1 MQLEN
6 NLCYALPILFLANEE
21 YLTLNL
27 EATLKEE
34 FGYDTFRPGQ
44 RELIE
49 KVMAGQKAMGIMP
62 TGGGKSICYQLPAT
76 ILPGLTL
83 VVSPLISLMKD
94 QVDSLIEAGIPATY
108 LNSTV
113 EWHDREERMRY
124 IESGAVKLL
133 FVAPEKIVDD
143 EFYSWLSALDI
154 SLVAI
159 DEAHV
164 LSSWGHDFRNSYL
177 KMVQPLQE
185 LPGNPAWLAL
195 TATATEQVQNDLAN
209 ILKIPADNIIKTGF
223 DRDNLALKIERGVDK
238 SEFVLNYVKAHMDES
253 GIIYAGRREDVDN
266 IYSFLKAND
275 VKVGRYHAGLS
286 DEERHAQQED
296 FLFDRINVIVAT
308 NAFGMGINKT
318 NVRYVLHFTIPG
330 TIESYYQEVGR
341 AGRDG
346 LPAEAILLY
355 APVDLRLHQ
364 FFIDKSLGDDQYKL
378 SLKNKLFEM
387 SRYAETESC
396 LMKFILDYFGEKNTE
411 VCGRCSNCLDDR
423 EVVDV
428 TSDAQKVLSCI
439 VRMNQRFGK
448 KVVTRVLVGKDDVA
462 NDWHH
467 FEKLSTFGIFKDR
480 TLKET
485 SRLIDFLFA
494 NGFLSSSGGEY
505 PTLLLSKK
513 GVAVLKGQ
521 LNVARKQDLK
531 QLPTRKPMV
540 DDGSFDVALFEK
552 LRELRTKFARKQALP
567 PFMIFSD
574 KTLKDMCVRIPTN
587 SQEFL
592 AVSGVGKVKLEQY
605 GESFINEI
613 KEYQTSTVS

>member
-1 MQLEN
+1 M
-6 NLCYALPILFLANEE
+6 
-21 YLTLNL
+21 NL
-27 EATLKEE
+27 EATLKEK

-44 RELIE
+44 KELIQ
-49 KVMAGQKAMGIMP
+49 KVMDGQKAMGIMP

-76 ILPGLTL
+76 LLPGVTL

-94 QVDSLIEAGIPATY
+94 QVDSLNEVGIPATF

-154 SLVAI
+154 SLIAI

-177 KMVQPLQE
+177 KMIEPLQQ
-185 LPGNPAWLAL
+185 LPGEPAWLAL
-195 TATATEQVQNDLAN
+195 TATATEQVQGDLAS
-209 ILKIPADNIIKTGF
+209 ILQVPAQNIIKTGF
-223 DRDNLALKIERGVDK
+223 ERNNLALKIERGVDK
-238 SEFVLNYVKAHMDES
+238 SEYVLNYVKNHIDES

-266 IYSFLKAND
+266 IYKFLNDND

-286 DEERHAQQED
+286 DQERHQQQED

-355 APVDLRLHQ
+355 TPADLRLHQ
-364 FFIDKSLGDDQYKL
+364 FFIDKSQGDDQYKL
-378 SLKNKLFEM
+378 SLRNKLFEI
-387 SRYAETESC
+387 SRFAQTQAC
-396 LMKFILDYFGEKNTE
+396 LMKFVLDYFGETNTTP
-411 VCGRCSNCLDDR
+411 CGRCSNCLDDR
-423 EVVDV
+423 EL
-428 TSDAQKVLSCI
+428 TDATADTQKVLSCV
-439 VRMNQRFGK
+439 VRMNQRYGK
-448 KVVTRVLVGKDDVA
+448 KVVTRVLVGKDNMA
-462 NDWHH
+462 NDWRH

-480 TLKET
+480 TLKDV
-485 SRLIDFLFA
+485 SRLIDFLTA
-494 NGFLSSSGGEY
+494 NGFLKSSGGEY
-505 PTLLLSKK
+505 PTLLVSKK
-513 GVAVLKGQ
+513 GLAVLKGKM
-521 LNVARKQDLK
+521 NVARKQDLR
-531 QLPTRKPMV
+531 QETVKPKSMV
-540 DDGSFDVALFEK
+540 ADGSFDVDLFEK
-552 LRELRTKFARKQALP
+552 LRALRLKFAKQQGLP

-574 KTLKDMCVRIPTN
+574 RTLKDMSVKLPTN
-587 SQEFL
+587 DQEFL

-605 GESFINEI
+605 GPDFIGEI
-613 KEYQTSTVS
+613 KDFQEA

>member
-1 MQLEN
+1 MKLET
-6 NLCYALPILFLANEE
+6 IL
-21 YLTLNL
+21 
-27 EATLKEE
+27 KDE

-44 RELIE
+44 KELIE
-49 KVMAGQKAMGIMP
+49 KVMAGKKAMGIMP

-76 ILPGLTL
+76 ILSGLTL

-143 EFYSWLSALDI
+143 EFFSWLSGLDI
-154 SLVAI
+154 SLIAI

-177 KMVQPLQE
+177 KMVGPLQQ
-185 LPGNPAWLAL
+185 LPGDIAWLAL
-195 TATATEQVQNDLAN
+195 TATATEQVQDDLAKILDIPEEN
-209 ILKIPADNIIKTGF
+209 IVKTGF

-238 SEFVLNYVKAHMDES
+238 SEYILNYVKAHIDES

-266 IYSFLKAND
+266 IYKFLKEND
-275 VKVGRYHAGLS
+275 VLVGRYHAGLS
-286 DEERHAQQED
+286 DKERHQQQED

-318 NVRYVLHFTIPG
+318 NVRYVLHFTVPG

-355 APVDLRLHQ
+355 TPADLRLHQ

-387 SRYAETESC
+387 SRYAETETC
-396 LMKFILDYFGEKNTE
+396 LMKFILDYFGEKNTD

-423 EVVDV
+423 EVIDV
-428 TSDAQKVLSCI
+428 TSDAQKVLSCV
-439 VRMNQRFGK
+439 VRMGQRYGK
-448 KVVTRVLVGKDDVA
+448 KVTTRVLVGKDDVA
-462 NDWHH
+462 DDWRH
-467 FEKLSTFGIFKDR
+467 FEKLSTFGIFKDK

-485 SRLIDFLFA
+485 SRLIEFLSA
-494 NGFLSSSGGEY
+494 NGFLGSSGGEY

-513 GVAVLKGQ
+513 GADVLKGKI
-521 LNVARKQDLK
+521 NVAKKRDVNHVAPSKS
-531 QLPTRKPMV
+531 MV
-540 DDGSFDVALFEK
+540 ADGSFDVGLFEK
-552 LRELRTKFARKQALP
+552 LRSLRLEFARKQALP

-574 KTLKDMCVRIPTN
+574 KTLKDMCVRITTN
-587 SQEFL
+587 SNEFL
-592 AVSGVGKVKLEQY
+592 AVSGVGKVKLEEY
-605 GESFINEI
+605 GESFIEEI
-613 KEYQTSTVS
+613 KTYQATQ

>member
-1 MQLEN
+1 M
-6 NLCYALPILFLANEE
+6 
-21 YLTLNL
+21 NL
-27 EATLKEE
+27 EATLKEK

-44 RELIE
+44 KELIQ
-49 KVMAGQKAMGIMP
+49 KVMDGQKAMGIMP

-76 ILPGLTL
+76 LLPGVTL

-94 QVDSLIEAGIPATY
+94 QVDSLNEVGIPATF

-154 SLVAI
+154 SLIAI

-177 KMVQPLQE
+177 KMIEPLQQ
-185 LPGNPAWLAL
+185 LPGEPAWLAL
-195 TATATEQVQNDLAN
+195 TATATEQVQDDLAS
-209 ILKIPADNIIKTGF
+209 ILQVPAQNIIKTGF
-223 DRDNLALKIERGVDK
+223 ERNNLALKIERGVDK
-238 SEFVLNYVKAHMDES
+238 SEYVLNYVKNHIDES

-266 IYSFLKAND
+266 IYKFLNDND

-286 DEERHAQQED
+286 DQERHQQQED

-355 APVDLRLHQ
+355 TPADLRLHQ
-364 FFIDKSLGDDQYKL
+364 FFIDKSQGDDQYKL
-378 SLKNKLFEM
+378 SLRNKLFEI
-387 SRYAETESC
+387 SRFAQTQAC
-396 LMKFILDYFGEKNTE
+396 LMKFVLDYFGETNTTP
-411 VCGRCSNCLDDR
+411 CGRCSNCLDDR
-423 EVVDV
+423 EL
-428 TSDAQKVLSCI
+428 TDATADTQKVLSCV
-439 VRMNQRFGK
+439 VRMNQRYGK
-448 KVVTRVLVGKDDVA
+448 KVVTRVLVGKDNMA
-462 NDWHH
+462 NDWRH

-480 TLKET
+480 TLKDV
-485 SRLIDFLFA
+485 SRLIDFLTA
-494 NGFLSSSGGEY
+494 NGFLKSSGGEY
-505 PTLLLSKK
+505 PTLLVSKK
-513 GVAVLKGQ
+513 GLAVLKGKM
-521 LNVARKQDLK
+521 NVARKQDLR
-531 QLPTRKPMV
+531 QETVKPKSMV
-540 DDGSFDVALFEK
+540 ADGSFDVDLFEK
-552 LRELRTKFARKQALP
+552 LRALRLKFAKQQGLP

-574 KTLKDMCVRIPTN
+574 RTLKDMSVKLPTN
-587 SQEFL
+587 DQEFL

-605 GESFINEI
+605 GPDFIGEI
-613 KEYQTSTVS
+613 KDFQEA

>member
-1 MQLEN
+1 MK
-6 NLCYALPILFLANEE
+6 
-21 YLTLNL
+21 L

-76 ILPGLTL
+76 ILSGLTL

-94 QVDSLIEAGIPATY
+94 QVDSLNEVGIPATF

-154 SLVAI
+154 SLIAI

-177 KMVQPLQE
+177 KMVEPLQQ
-185 LPGNPAWLAL
+185 LPGKPAWLAL
-195 TATATEQVQNDLAN
+195 TATATEQVQDDLAQ
-209 ILKIPADNIIKTGF
+209 ILKIPADNIVKTGF
-223 DRDNLALKIERGVDK
+223 DRDNIALKIERGVDK
-238 SEFVLNYVKAHMDES
+238 SEYVLNYVKAHIDES

-266 IYSFLKAND
+266 IYEFLRAND
-275 VKVGRYHAGLS
+275 VLVGRYHAGLS
-286 DEERHAQQED
+286 DQERHQQQED

-318 NVRYVLHFTIPG
+318 NVRYVVHFTIPG

-346 LPAEAILLY
+346 LPAEAVLLY
-355 APVDLRLHQ
+355 APADLRLHQ
-364 FFIDKSLGDDQYKL
+364 FFIDHSQGDDQYKL

-387 SRYAETESC
+387 SRYAETEVC
-396 LMKFILDYFGEKNTE
+396 LMKFILDYFGEKNSE
-411 VCGRCSNCLDDR
+411 ICGRCSNCLDNR
-423 EVVDV
+423 EVEDV
-428 TSDAQKVLSCI
+428 TADAQKVLSCV
-439 VRMNQRFGK
+439 VRMNQRYGK
-448 KVVTRVLVGKDDVA
+448 KLIARVLVGKDDVA
-462 NDWHH
+462 DDWRH

-485 SRLIDFLFA
+485 SRLIEFLFA
-494 NGFLSSSGGEY
+494 NGLLRSSGGEY

-513 GVAVLKGQ
+513 GLAVLKGQ
-521 LNVARKQDLK
+521 LNVAKKKDEQQVPD
-531 QLPTRKPMV
+531 RKPMV
-540 DDGSFDVALFEK
+540 DDGSFDVDLFEK
-552 LRELRTKFARKQALP
+552 LRALRLSFARKQALP

-587 SQEFL
+587 SREFL

-613 KEYQTSTVS
+613 KEYQKAE

>member
-1 MQLEN
+1 M
-6 NLCYALPILFLANEE
+6 
-21 YLTLNL
+21 NL
-27 EATLKEE
+27 EATLKEK
-34 FGYDTFRPGQ
+34 FGYDTFRSGQ
-44 RELIE
+44 KELIQ
-49 KVMAGQKAMGIMP
+49 KVMDGQKAMGIMP

-76 ILPGLTL
+76 LLPGVTL

-94 QVDSLIEAGIPATY
+94 QVDSLNEVGIPATF

-154 SLVAI
+154 SLIAI

-177 KMVQPLQE
+177 KMIEPLQQ
-185 LPGNPAWLAL
+185 LPGEPAWLAL
-195 TATATEQVQNDLAN
+195 TATATEQVQDDLAS
-209 ILKIPADNIIKTGF
+209 ILQVPAQNIIKTGF
-223 DRDNLALKIERGVDK
+223 ERNNLALKIERGVDK
-238 SEFVLNYVKAHMDES
+238 SEYVLNYVKNHIDES

-266 IYSFLKAND
+266 IYKFLNDND

-286 DEERHAQQED
+286 DQERHQQQED

-355 APVDLRLHQ
+355 TPADLRLHQ
-364 FFIDKSLGDDQYKL
+364 FFIDKSQGDDQYKL
-378 SLKNKLFEM
+378 SLRNKLFEI
-387 SRYAETESC
+387 SRFAQTQAC
-396 LMKFILDYFGEKNTE
+396 LMKFVLDYFGETNTTP
-411 VCGRCSNCLDDR
+411 CGRCSNCLDDR
-423 EVVDV
+423 EL
-428 TSDAQKVLSCI
+428 TDATADTQKVLSCV
-439 VRMNQRFGK
+439 VRMNQRYGK
-448 KVVTRVLVGKDDVA
+448 KVVTRVLVGKDNMA
-462 NDWHH
+462 NDWRH

-480 TLKET
+480 TLKDV
-485 SRLIDFLFA
+485 SRLIDFLTA
-494 NGFLSSSGGEY
+494 NGFLKSSGGEY
-505 PTLLLSKK
+505 PTLLVSKK
-513 GVAVLKGQ
+513 GLAVLKGKM
-521 LNVARKQDLK
+521 NVARKQDLR
-531 QLPTRKPMV
+531 QETVKPKSMV
-540 DDGSFDVALFEK
+540 ADGSFDVDLFEK
-552 LRELRTKFARKQALP
+552 LRALRLKFAKQQGLP

-574 KTLKDMCVRIPTN
+574 RTLKDMSVKLPTN
-587 SQEFL
+587 DQEFL

-605 GESFINEI
+605 GPDFIGEI
-613 KEYQTSTVS
+613 KDFQEA

>member
-1 MQLEN
+1 M
-6 NLCYALPILFLANEE
+6 
-21 YLTLNL
+21 NL
-27 EATLKEE
+27 EATLKDE

-49 KVMAGQKAMGIMP
+49 MVMHGKKAMGIMP

-94 QVDSLIEAGIPATY
+94 QVDSLNEVGIPATF

-143 EFYSWLSALDI
+143 EFYSWLSSLDI
-154 SLVAI
+154 SLIAI

-177 KMVQPLQE
+177 KMVKPLQQI
-185 LPGNPAWLAL
+185 PGDPSWLAL
-195 TATATEQVQNDLAN
+195 TATATEQVQEDLAD
-209 ILKIPADNIIKTGF
+209 ILEIPAENIVKTGF
-223 DRDNLALKIERGVDK
+223 DRDNLSLKIERGVDK
-238 SEFVLNYVKAHMDES
+238 PEYVLNYVKAHIDES

-266 IYSFLKAND
+266 IYNFLKENQ
-275 VKVGRYHAGLS
+275 VSVGRYHAGLS
-286 DEERHAQQED
+286 DEERHQQQED

-355 APVDLRLHQ
+355 TPADLRLHQ
-364 FFIDKSLGDDQYKL
+364 FFIDKSMGDDQYKL

-387 SRYAETESC
+387 SRYAETETC
-396 LMKFILDYFGEKNTE
+396 LMKFILDYFGETNTD

-423 EVVDV
+423 EVIDV

-439 VRMNQRFGK
+439 VRMNQRYGK
-448 KVVTRVLVGKDDVA
+448 KIVTRVLVGKDDVA
-462 NDWHH
+462 NDWRH
-467 FEKLSTFGIFKDR
+467 FEDLTTFGIFKDK

-485 SRLIDFLFA
+485 SKLIDFLSA
-494 NGFLSSSGGEY
+494 NGYLKSSGGEY
-505 PTLLLSKK
+505 PTLLVSKK
-513 GVAVLKGQ
+513 GLSVLRGQ
-521 LNVARKQDLK
+521 TNVAKKRDINRVVPKQI
-531 QLPTRKPMV
+531 V
-540 DDGSFDVALFEK
+540 ADGSFDVDLFEK
-552 LRELRTKFARKQALP
+552 LRTLRTSFARKQALP

-574 KTLKDMCVRIPTN
+574 KTLKDMCIRIPTN

-605 GESFINEI
+605 GDSFIKEI
-613 KEYQTSTVS
+613 KEYQTAH

>member
-1 MQLEN
+1 MK
-6 NLCYALPILFLANEE
+6 
-21 YLTLNL
+21 L

-76 ILPGLTL
+76 ILSGLTL

-94 QVDSLIEAGIPATY
+94 QVDSLNEVGIPATF

-154 SLVAI
+154 SLIAI

-177 KMVQPLQE
+177 KMVEPLQQ
-185 LPGNPAWLAL
+185 LPGKPAWLAL
-195 TATATEQVQNDLAN
+195 TATATEQVQDDLAQ
-209 ILKIPADNIIKTGF
+209 ILKIPADNIVKTGF
-223 DRDNLALKIERGVDK
+223 DRDNIALKIERGVDK
-238 SEFVLNYVKAHMDES
+238 SEYVLNYVKAHIDES

-266 IYSFLKAND
+266 IYEFLRAND
-275 VKVGRYHAGLS
+275 VLVGRYHAGLS
-286 DEERHAQQED
+286 DQERHQQQED

-318 NVRYVLHFTIPG
+318 NVRYVVHFTIPG

-346 LPAEAILLY
+346 LPAEAVLLY
-355 APVDLRLHQ
+355 APADLRLHQ
-364 FFIDKSLGDDQYKL
+364 FFIDHSQGDDQYKL

-387 SRYAETESC
+387 SRYAETEVC
-396 LMKFILDYFGEKNTE
+396 LMKFILDYFGEKNSE
-411 VCGRCSNCLDDR
+411 ICGRCSNCLDNR
-423 EVVDV
+423 EVEDV
-428 TSDAQKVLSCI
+428 TADAQKVLSCV
-439 VRMNQRFGK
+439 VRMNQRYGK
-448 KVVTRVLVGKDDVA
+448 KLIARVLVGKDDVA
-462 NDWHH
+462 DDWRH

-485 SRLIDFLFA
+485 SRLIEFLFA
-494 NGFLSSSGGEY
+494 NGLLRSSGGEY

-513 GVAVLKGQ
+513 GLAVLKGQ
-521 LNVARKQDLK
+521 LNVAKKKDEQQVPD
-531 QLPTRKPMV
+531 RKPMV
-540 DDGSFDVALFEK
+540 DDGSFDVDLFEK
-552 LRELRTKFARKQALP
+552 LRALRLSFARKQALP

-587 SQEFL
+587 SREFL

-613 KEYQTSTVS
+613 KKYQKAE

>member
-1 MQLEN
+1 MK
-6 NLCYALPILFLANEE
+6 
-21 YLTLNL
+21 L

-76 ILPGLTL
+76 ILSGLTL

-94 QVDSLIEAGIPATY
+94 QVDSLNEVGIPATF

-133 FVAPEKIVDD
+133 FVAPEKIVDN

-154 SLVAI
+154 SLIAI

-177 KMVQPLQE
+177 KMVEPLQQ
-185 LPGNPAWLAL
+185 LPGKPAWLAL
-195 TATATEQVQNDLAN
+195 TATATEQVQDDLVQ
-209 ILKIPADNIIKTGF
+209 ILKIPADNIVKTGF
-223 DRDNLALKIERGVDK
+223 DRDNIALKIERGVDK
-238 SEFVLNYVKAHMDES
+238 SEYVLNYVKAHIDES

-266 IYSFLKAND
+266 IYEFLRAND
-275 VKVGRYHAGLS
+275 VLVGRYHAGLS
-286 DEERHAQQED
+286 DQERHQQQED

-318 NVRYVLHFTIPG
+318 NVRYVVHFTIPG

-346 LPAEAILLY
+346 LPAEAVLLY
-355 APVDLRLHQ
+355 APADLRLHQ
-364 FFIDKSLGDDQYKL
+364 FFIDHSQGDDQYKL

-387 SRYAETESC
+387 SRYAETEVC
-396 LMKFILDYFGEKNTE
+396 LMKFILDYFGEKNSE
-411 VCGRCSNCLDDR
+411 ICGRCSNCLDNR
-423 EVVDV
+423 EVEDV
-428 TSDAQKVLSCI
+428 TADAQKVLSCV
-439 VRMNQRFGK
+439 VRMNQRYGK
-448 KVVTRVLVGKDDVA
+448 KLIARVLVGKDDVA
-462 NDWHH
+462 DDWRH

-485 SRLIDFLFA
+485 SRLIEFLFA
-494 NGFLSSSGGEY
+494 NGLLRSSGGEY

-513 GVAVLKGQ
+513 GLAVLKGQ
-521 LNVARKQDLK
+521 LNVAKKKDEQQVPD
-531 QLPTRKPMV
+531 RKPMV
-540 DDGSFDVALFEK
+540 DDGSFDVDLFEK
-552 LRELRTKFARKQALP
+552 LRALRLSFARKQALP

-587 SQEFL
+587 SREFL

-613 KEYQTSTVS
+613 KEYQKAE

>member
-1 MQLEN
+1 M
-6 NLCYALPILFLANEE
+6 
-21 YLTLNL
+21 NL
-27 EATLKEE
+27 EATLKDE

-49 KVMAGQKAMGIMP
+49 FVLAGKKAMGIMP
-62 TGGGKSICYQLPAT
+62 TGGGKSICYQLPA
-76 ILPGLTL
+76 ILLSGLTL

-94 QVDSLIEAGIPATY
+94 QVDSLNENGIPATF

-143 EFYSWLSALDI
+143 EFYSWLSGLDI
-154 SLVAI
+154 SLIAI

-177 KMVQPLQE
+177 KMISPLQQ
-185 LPGNPAWLAL
+185 LPGDPAWLAL
-195 TATATEQVQNDLAN
+195 TATATEQVQEDLAN
-209 ILKIPADNIIKTGF
+209 ILDIPDANIIKTGF
-223 DRDNLALKIERGVDK
+223 NRDNLSLKIERGVDK
-238 SEFVLNYVKAHMDES
+238 NQYILNYVKNHIDES

-266 IYSFLKAND
+266 IYQFLKQNE
-275 VKVGRYHAGLS
+275 VKVGHYHAGLS
-286 DEERHAQQED
+286 DAERYQQQED
-296 FLFDRINVIVAT
+296 FLFDRTNVIVAT

-355 APVDLRLHQ
+355 TPADLRLHQ
-364 FFIDKSLGDDQYKL
+364 FFIDKSMGDDQYKL
-378 SLKNKLFEM
+378 SLRKKLFEM

-396 LMKFILDYFGEKNTE
+396 LMKFILEYFGETATDI
-411 VCGRCSNCLDDR
+411 CGRCSNCLDDR
-423 EVVDV
+423 EIVDV

-439 VRMNQRFGK
+439 VRMGQRYGK
-448 KVVTRVLVGKDDVA
+448 KIISRVLVGKEDVA
-462 NDWHH
+462 NDWRH
-467 FEKLSTFGIFKDR
+467 FEDLSTFGIFKER

-485 SRLIDFLFA
+485 VRLIDFLFA
-494 NGFLSSSGGEY
+494 NGYLQSSGGEY
-505 PTLLLSKK
+505 PTLLVSKK
-513 GVAVLKGQ
+513 GLSVLKGKI
-521 LNVARKQDLK
+521 NVARKRQPERVTPVK
-531 QLPTRKPMV
+531 SSMV
-540 DDGSFDVALFEK
+540 ADGSFDMNLFDK
-552 LRELRTKFARKQALP
+552 LRSLRLSFAREQALP

-613 KEYQTSTVS
+613 KEYQATE

>member
-1 MQLEN
+1 M
-6 NLCYALPILFLANEE
+6 
-21 YLTLNL
+21 NL
-27 EATLKEE
+27 EATLKEK

-44 RELIE
+44 KELIQ
-49 KVMAGQKAMGIMP
+49 KVMDGQKAMGIMP

-76 ILPGLTL
+76 LLPGVTL

-94 QVDSLIEAGIPATY
+94 QVDSLNEVGIPATF

-154 SLVAI
+154 SLIAI

-177 KMVQPLQE
+177 KMIEPLQQ
-185 LPGNPAWLAL
+185 LPGEPAWLAL
-195 TATATEQVQNDLAN
+195 TATATEQVQDDLAS
-209 ILKIPADNIIKTGF
+209 ILQVPAQNIIKTGF
-223 DRDNLALKIERGVDK
+223 ERNNLALKIERGVDK
-238 SEFVLNYVKAHMDES
+238 SEYVLNYVKNHIDES

-266 IYSFLKAND
+266 IYKFLNDND

-286 DEERHAQQED
+286 DQERHQQQED

-355 APVDLRLHQ
+355 TPADLRLHQ
-364 FFIDKSLGDDQYKL
+364 FFIDKSQGDDQYKL
-378 SLKNKLFEM
+378 SLRNKLFEI
-387 SRYAETESC
+387 SRFAQTQAC
-396 LMKFILDYFGEKNTE
+396 LMKFVLDYFGETNTTP
-411 VCGRCSNCLDDR
+411 CGRCSNCLDDR
-423 EVVDV
+423 KL
-428 TSDAQKVLSCI
+428 TDATADTQKVLSCV
-439 VRMNQRFGK
+439 VRMNQRYGK
-448 KVVTRVLVGKDDVA
+448 KVVTRVLVGKDNMA
-462 NDWHH
+462 NDWRH

-480 TLKET
+480 TLKDV
-485 SRLIDFLFA
+485 SRLIDFLTA
-494 NGFLSSSGGEY
+494 NGFLKSSGGEY
-505 PTLLLSKK
+505 PTLLVSKK
-513 GVAVLKGQ
+513 GLAVLKGKM
-521 LNVARKQDLK
+521 NVARKQDLR
-531 QLPTRKPMV
+531 QETVKPKSMV
-540 DDGSFDVALFEK
+540 ADGSFDVDLFEK
-552 LRELRTKFARKQALP
+552 LRALRLKFAKQQGLP

-574 KTLKDMCVRIPTN
+574 RTLKDMSVKLPTN
-587 SQEFL
+587 DQEFL

-605 GESFINEI
+605 GPDFIGEI
-613 KEYQTSTVS
+613 KAFQEA

>member
-1 MQLEN
+1 MK
-6 NLCYALPILFLANEE
+6 
-21 YLTLNL
+21 L
-27 EATLKEE
+27 EAILKEE

-44 RELIE
+44 KELIE
-49 KVMAGQKAMGIMP
+49 KVMAGEKAMGIMP

-76 ILPGLTL
+76 ILPGVTL

-94 QVDSLIEAGIPATY
+94 QVDSLNEVGIPATF

-143 EFYSWLSALDI
+143 EFYSWLSGLDI
-154 SLVAI
+154 SLIAI

-164 LSSWGHDFRNSYL
+164 LSSWGHDFRDSYL
-177 KMVQPLQE
+177 KMIEPLKQ
-185 LPGNPAWLAL
+185 LSGDTAWLAL
-195 TATATEQVQNDLAN
+195 TATATEQVQDDLAG
-209 ILKIPADNIIKTGF
+209 ILGVPADNIVKTGF

-238 SEFVLNYVKAHMDES
+238 PEYVLSYVKAHIDES

-266 IYSFLKAND
+266 IYNFLKEND

-286 DEERHAQQED
+286 DSERHQQQED

-318 NVRYVLHFTIPG
+318 NVRYVLHYTIPG

-355 APVDLRLHQ
+355 APADLRLHQ

-387 SRYAETESC
+387 SRYAETETC
-396 LMKFILDYFGEKNTE
+396 LMKFILDYFGEQNTD

-428 TSDAQKVLSCI
+428 TSDAQKVLSCV
-439 VRMNQRFGK
+439 VRMGQRYGK
-448 KVVTRVLVGKDDVA
+448 KVTTRVLVGKEDVA
-462 NDWHH
+462 NDWRH
-467 FEKLSTFGIFKDR
+467 FEKLTTFGIFKDK

-485 SRLIDFLFA
+485 SRLIEFLSA
-494 NGFLSSSGGEY
+494 NGFLGSSGGEY
-505 PTLLLSKK
+505 PTLILSKK
-513 GVAVLKGQ
+513 GADVLKGKI
-521 LNVARKQDLK
+521 NVAKRRDLNRVTPSK
-531 QLPTRKPMV
+531 SMV
-540 DDGSFDVALFEK
+540 ADGSFDVDLFEK
-552 LRELRTKFARKQALP
+552 LRSLRLEFARKQALP

-592 AVSGVGKVKLEQY
+592 AVSGVGKMKLEQY
-605 GESFINEI
+605 GESFIKAI
-613 KEYQTSTVS
+613 KDYQTDQKSNNEVVS

>member
-1 MQLEN
+1 V
-6 NLCYALPILFLANEE
+6 
-21 YLTLNL
+21 NL
-27 EATLKEE
+27 EATLKEK

-44 RELIE
+44 KELIQ
-49 KVMAGQKAMGIMP
+49 KVMDGQKAMGIMP

-76 ILPGLTL
+76 LLPGVTL

-94 QVDSLIEAGIPATY
+94 QVDSLNEVGIPATF

-154 SLVAI
+154 SLIAI

-177 KMVQPLQE
+177 KMIEPLQQ
-185 LPGNPAWLAL
+185 LPGEPAWLAL
-195 TATATEQVQNDLAN
+195 TATATEQVQDDLAS
-209 ILKIPADNIIKTGF
+209 ILQVPAQNIIKTGF
-223 DRDNLALKIERGVDK
+223 ERNNLALKIERGVDK
-238 SEFVLNYVKAHMDES
+238 SEYVLNYVKNHIDES

-266 IYSFLKAND
+266 IYKFLNDND

-286 DEERHAQQED
+286 DQERHQQQED

-355 APVDLRLHQ
+355 TPADLRLHQ
-364 FFIDKSLGDDQYKL
+364 FFIDKSQGDDQYKL
-378 SLKNKLFEM
+378 SLRNKLFEI
-387 SRYAETESC
+387 SRFAQTQAC
-396 LMKFILDYFGEKNTE
+396 LMKFVLDYFGETNTTP
-411 VCGRCSNCLDDR
+411 CGRCSNCLDDR
-423 EVVDV
+423 EL
-428 TSDAQKVLSCI
+428 TDATADTQKVLSCV
-439 VRMNQRFGK
+439 VRMNQRYGK
-448 KVVTRVLVGKDDVA
+448 KIVTRVLVGKDNMA
-462 NDWHH
+462 NDWRH

-480 TLKET
+480 TLKDV
-485 SRLIDFLFA
+485 SRLIDFLTA
-494 NGFLSSSGGEY
+494 NGFLKSSGGEY
-505 PTLLLSKK
+505 PTLLVSKK
-513 GVAVLKGQ
+513 GLAVLKGKM
-521 LNVARKQDLK
+521 NVARKQDLR
-531 QLPTRKPMV
+531 QETVKPKSMV
-540 DDGSFDVALFEK
+540 ADGSFDVDLFEK
-552 LRELRTKFARKQALP
+552 LRALRLKFAKQQGLP

-574 KTLKDMCVRIPTN
+574 RTLKDMSVKLPTN
-587 SQEFL
+587 DQEFL

-605 GESFINEI
+605 GPDFIGEI
-613 KEYQTSTVS
+613 KAFQEA

>member
-1 MQLEN
+1 M
-6 NLCYALPILFLANEE
+6 
-21 YLTLNL
+21 NL

-49 KVMAGQKAMGIMP
+49 KVLAGKKAMGIMP

-76 ILPGLTL
+76 LMSGLTL

-94 QVDSLIEAGIPATY
+94 QVDSLNEVGIPATF

-133 FVAPEKIVDD
+133 FVAPEKIVDE
-143 EFYSWLSALDI
+143 EFYSWLSSLDI
-154 SLVAI
+154 SLIAI

-164 LSSWGHDFRNSYL
+164 LSSWGHDFRDSYL
-177 KMVQPLQE
+177 KMVKPLQE
-185 LPGNPAWLAL
+185 LPGDIAWLAL
-195 TATATEQVQNDLAN
+195 TATATEQVQDDLAQ
-209 ILKIPADNIIKTGF
+209 ILDIPAENIIKTGF
-223 DRDNLALKIERGVDK
+223 DRNNLALKIERGVDK
-238 SEFVLNYVKAHMDES
+238 PEYVLNYVKAHIDES

-275 VKVGRYHAGLS
+275 VSVGRYHAGLS
-286 DEERHAQQED
+286 DQERHQQQED

-330 TIESYYQEVGR
+330 TIENYYQEVGR

-355 APVDLRLHQ
+355 APADLRLHQ
-364 FFIDKSLGDDQYKL
+364 FFIDKSQGDEQYKL

-387 SRYAETESC
+387 SRYAGTETC
-396 LMKFILDYFGEKNTE
+396 LMKFILEYFGEKNTD

-423 EVVDV
+423 EVVDI
-428 TSDAQKVLSCI
+428 TADAQKVLSCV
-439 VRMNQRFGK
+439 VRMNQRYGK
-448 KVVTRVLVGKDDVA
+448 KMITRVLVGKNDVA

-467 FEKLSTFGIFKDR
+467 FEKLSTFGIFKER

-485 SRLIDFLFA
+485 SKLIDFLSA
-494 NGFLSSSGGEY
+494 NGFLRSSGGEY
-505 PTLLLSKK
+505 PTIQLSKK
-513 GVAVLKGQ
+513 GLDVLKGKV
-521 LNVARKQDLK
+521 NVARRRDLNQVAPSK
-531 QLPTRKPMV
+531 TMV
-540 DDGSFDVALFEK
+540 ADGSFDTGLFEK
-552 LRELRTKFARKQALP
+552 LRSLRLEFARKQALP

-613 KEYQTSTVS
+613 KEYQTAQ

>member
-1 MQLEN
+1 MKLET
-6 NLCYALPILFLANEE
+6 IL
-21 YLTLNL
+21 
-27 EATLKEE
+27 KDE

-44 RELIE
+44 KELIE
-49 KVMAGQKAMGIMP
+49 KVMAGKKAMGIMP

-76 ILPGLTL
+76 ILSGLTL

-143 EFYSWLSALDI
+143 EFFSWLSGLDI
-154 SLVAI
+154 SLIAI

-177 KMVQPLQE
+177 KMVGPLQQ
-185 LPGNPAWLAL
+185 LPGDIAWLAL
-195 TATATEQVQNDLAN
+195 TATATEQVQDDLAKILDIPEEN
-209 ILKIPADNIIKTGF
+209 IVKTGF

-238 SEFVLNYVKAHMDES
+238 SEYILNYVKAHIDES

-266 IYSFLKAND
+266 IYQFLKEND
-275 VKVGRYHAGLS
+275 VLVGRYHAGLS
-286 DEERHAQQED
+286 DKERHQQQED

-355 APVDLRLHQ
+355 TPADLRLHQ

-387 SRYAETESC
+387 SRYAETETC
-396 LMKFILDYFGEKNTE
+396 LMKFILDYFGEKNTD

-428 TSDAQKVLSCI
+428 TADAQKVLSCI
-439 VRMNQRFGK
+439 VRMGQRYGK
-448 KVVTRVLVGKDDVA
+448 KVTTRVLVGKDDVA
-462 NDWHH
+462 DDWRH
-467 FEKLSTFGIFKDR
+467 FEKLSTFGIFKDK
-480 TLKET
+480 TLKEI
-485 SRLIDFLFA
+485 SRLIEFLSA
-494 NGFLSSSGGEY
+494 NGFLRSSGGEY

-513 GVAVLKGQ
+513 GADVLKGKI
-521 LNVARKQDLK
+521 NVAKKRDVNHVAPNKS
-531 QLPTRKPMV
+531 MV
-540 DDGSFDVALFEK
+540 ADGSFDVNLFEK
-552 LRELRTKFARKQALP
+552 LRGLRLEFARKQALP

-587 SQEFL
+587 SNEFL
-592 AVSGVGKVKLEQY
+592 AVSGVGKVKLEEY
-605 GESFINEI
+605 GESFIEEI
-613 KEYQTSTVS
+613 KTYQATQ

>member
-1 MQLEN
+1 MK
-6 NLCYALPILFLANEE
+6 
-21 YLTLNL
+21 L

-76 ILPGLTL
+76 ILSGLTL

-94 QVDSLIEAGIPATY
+94 QVDSLNEVGIPATF

-154 SLVAI
+154 SLIAI

-177 KMVQPLQE
+177 KMVEPLQQ
-185 LPGNPAWLAL
+185 LPGKPAWLAL
-195 TATATEQVQNDLAN
+195 TATATEQVQDDLAQ
-209 ILKIPADNIIKTGF
+209 ILKIPADNIVKTGF
-223 DRDNLALKIERGVDK
+223 DRDNIALKIERGVDK
-238 SEFVLNYVKAHMDES
+238 SEYVLNYVKAHIDES

-266 IYSFLKAND
+266 IYEFLRAND
-275 VKVGRYHAGLS
+275 VLVGRYHAGLS
-286 DEERHAQQED
+286 DQERHQQQED

-318 NVRYVLHFTIPG
+318 NVRYVVHFTIPG

-346 LPAEAILLY
+346 LPAEAVLLY
-355 APVDLRLHQ
+355 APADLRLHQ
-364 FFIDKSLGDDQYKL
+364 FFIDHSQGDDQYKL
-378 SLKNKLFEM
+378 SLKNKLFEI
-387 SRYAETESC
+387 SRYAETEVC
-396 LMKFILDYFGEKNTE
+396 LMKFILDYFGEKNSE
-411 VCGRCSNCLDDR
+411 ICGRCSNCLDNR
-423 EVVDV
+423 EVEDV
-428 TSDAQKVLSCI
+428 TADAQKVLSCV
-439 VRMNQRFGK
+439 VRMNQRYGK
-448 KVVTRVLVGKDDVA
+448 KLIARVLVGKDDVA
-462 NDWHH
+462 DDWRH

-485 SRLIDFLFA
+485 SRLIEFLFA
-494 NGFLSSSGGEY
+494 NGLLRSSGGEY

-513 GVAVLKGQ
+513 GLAVLKGQ
-521 LNVARKQDLK
+521 LNVAKKKDEQQVPD
-531 QLPTRKPMV
+531 RKPMV
-540 DDGSFDVALFEK
+540 DDGSFDVDLFEK
-552 LRELRTKFARKQALP
+552 LRALRLSFARKQALP

-587 SQEFL
+587 SREFL

-613 KEYQTSTVS
+613 KEYQKAE